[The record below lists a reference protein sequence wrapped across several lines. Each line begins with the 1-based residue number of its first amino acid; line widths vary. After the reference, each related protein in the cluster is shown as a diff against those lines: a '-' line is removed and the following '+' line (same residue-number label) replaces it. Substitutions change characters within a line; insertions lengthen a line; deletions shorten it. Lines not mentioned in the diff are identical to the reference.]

1 MRFYPS
7 SNIGVAQGVHDR
19 FLFGRIPPMK
29 MFITF
34 ASLAI
39 VTLALIKLIFW
50 AFSLGEMT
58 VAVWLVPMVLL
69 YIGCYGT
76 NIPFVSKK
84 GKP

>member
-1 MRFYPS
+1 MK
-7 SNIGVAQGVHDR
+7 Q
-19 FLFGRIPPMK
+19 FLT
-29 MFITF
+29 FITLSF
-34 ASLAI
+34 
-39 VTLALIKLIFW
+39 VTLALIKLILW